1 MRKSKLERLIQQIR
15 NFKIVQKRNKDGTH
29 TLYYKK
35 VKLFSGIP
43 EEAQADYLMVETAA
57 CFERIAQKYEK
68 YEIERINKCEQLKI
82 EFFDRKQNAA

>member
-1 MRKSKLERLIQQIR
+1 MRKSKLEKLIQQIR

-43 EEAQADYLMVETAA
+43 EEAQADYLMMEVAS
-57 CFERIAQKYEK
+57 CLERIAKKYEQ
-68 YEIERINKCEQLKI
+68 YEIEKVNKCEQLKI
-82 EFFDRKQNAA
+82 DFFDVNRVIG